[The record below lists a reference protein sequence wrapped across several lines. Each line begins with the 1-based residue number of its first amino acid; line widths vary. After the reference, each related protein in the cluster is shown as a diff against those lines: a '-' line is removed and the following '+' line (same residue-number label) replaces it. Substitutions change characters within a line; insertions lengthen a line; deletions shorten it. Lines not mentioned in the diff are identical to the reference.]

1 MKQWKK
7 YRNCFLALLL
17 IVTMVSSGVLV
28 TGAFAEETQDEQAT
42 TTEQQKEEE
51 PTTKQETE
59 TTKTTEITKTEAVQ
73 EQSSENED
81 TQLFT
86 LECTADGSKLT
97 NGKDG
102 QNTISNWKADQSK
115 TVDVIVKREETLDT
129 SKKYY
134 ICIKTKNLFYFN
146 GLPKKDEITGVNEV
160 TIIKNETPK
169 VNNST
174 GDTVN
179 LTGFSQYS
187 GEIRLEI
194 NPKVERVE
202 VKDVGISC
210 DQRLLGYSKGTQTIE
225 DVFDISVVAVDASE
239 DIKSFTN
246 QEKEELISC
255 NMDKA
260 TITTNTTGGVF
271 RNSMSI
277 TGYTTDG
284 IVEQNVRLGKTGTIA
299 YAGGLAGQNYQ
310 VYKELEI
317 EFQCPYITIDGE
329 RHYLSFS
336 MSDTALSQNK
346 QGKKQGFKLAEAATY
361 DPDNHT
367 ITYKF
372 KNIYVGDYTSIFY
385 TPNFS
390 WPEDLEDQAV
400 SQDEEYRIEGTG
412 WKITKQTC
420 YTGAQASLSSAI
432 TVRNWAFYIAD
443 KVDVAMTS
451 SNEAA
456 PSDSIAK
463 RYIYQGLTK
472 EKGNEGTLGFF
483 DVHNKGSLDS
493 PDLDIKFEFNTKSK
507 DEDKAKY
514 YVTRVNLPVYDN
526 QSGVDLKYTLTNA
539 SDASDEIT
547 GTKHYTNKSSFV
559 CYVKDLRADSGVDS
573 KYYIK
578 EISYQ
583 TKLEKGKSYHAET
596 AHLYRNRDTDSG
608 LFFGYIEGELNQTA
622 SAKMTIS
629 SVDGTAITSN
639 GETKITSTETSTV
652 SDEDYIDYSVSDM
665 KIDNGASQSITA
677 GNSTN
682 LEFGAYISTEEY
694 QMGTSHTV
702 NGYHVFRDGI
712 MYVCLPKGVSISGT
726 EQVEVSHG
734 TVKNVTELPDT
745 ECTVDGVEARW
756 YQIDVDN
763 MNVSGGSTFKIK
775 IQLATKNTMQGVVW
789 YFQNSV
795 IIRAK
800 GQKISWNSAIRK
812 GTSYNNVTELMKNG
826 STSVQKLAEYLKNT
840 DDTTSLGMN
849 LYNSLN
855 DVKLNIARAEA
866 KLSVK
871 TSLQTEDSSTEVK
884 KVKIT
889 DKDKV
894 VNYDVDVASED
905 GGRANDFSY
914 YIPIVSDKSKIDTD
928 AMVAKNAFNL
938 RLAEEIKITSIGSTT
953 GNNAGEIP
961 YKIYYTTD
969 ENLDSLEIRKE
980 TVNWSETIDDYS
992 EVTAIKIA
1000 TIDDKYIDQGE
1011 IYRFNVKLKYKGT
1024 SEGFNQLAG
1033 SQVQWKSF
1041 GHYTYT
1047 RGGTTTTN
1055 TYPSSDNEITI
1066 GYEKDL
1072 TENKMDITLGTSDS
1086 ASNPASKSETL
1097 AQTFKNPQ
1105 ELKIKKVEV
1114 SNGTLL
1120 ISNSPE
1126 NLTGAQANNQFKV
1139 DFAINDKNVK
1149 TLLEGSSND
1158 GTWNIDAEDAIKI
1171 TAKVTFSKA
1180 LTDSTTARYIDIT
1193 FGNDNINIK
1202 YRIDLLR
1209 EVEAAEATRSGVVG
1223 GEVYQVPKLNETKPR
1238 ECSISQNSAFTG
1250 LYYIENFVPGNY
1262 KDQTIT
1268 WKKGDEAQN
1277 LPKGAT
1283 IIMMPVNT
1291 NNSVEGYWYY
1301 KADGTKDKIDLTEF
1315 TKMSGTGKY
1324 QYSTKGTTGVT
1335 LRYLFVVNFGDT
1347 ISDLTTGSYKLVFGA
1362 TGVSDAN
1369 TFKDVELS
1377 VGVESKTTY
1386 SLSEENKNGLSNEVS
1401 YSVNPS
1407 LGNDSYQE
1415 GKIMSLVLT
1424 PSTNESLPEDAYIQ
1438 VDDKKYT
1445 KTGDGQFIIP
1455 IGTISDGTKTLTLKS
1470 DMFPD
1475 EAKTYNIEGQLYL
1488 LNSNTPENL
1497 LNGKEVATKINLQF
1511 VKEKVTRPAI
1521 KISGTQVAEL
1531 SEWINGQPMT
1541 LKVENLPTNGTL
1553 TVTAYSGITGT
1564 QKVSDLLSSVS
1575 GVFTFKDGV
1584 GTYDLSKNETNKLTL
1599 SSAAI
1604 SGTYRL
1610 VFEMKDA
1617 NGKNILEVPY
1627 YFIVQ

>member
-17 IVTMVSSGVLV
+17 IVTMISSGVLV
-28 TGAFAEETQDEQAT
+28 TGAFAEETQDEQT
-42 TTEQQKEEE
+42 KTTEQQKEEE
-51 PTTKQETE
+51 PTTKQEAETTGTTKTTE
-59 TTKTTEITKTEAVQ
+59 TTKTREVQ
-73 EQSSENED
+73 EQSSEDED

-86 LECTADGSKLT
+86 LECTADGNKLT

-102 QNTISNWKADQSK
+102 QNTISNWKASQSK
-115 TVDVIVKREETLDT
+115 TVDVVVNREETLDT

-134 ICIKTKNLFYFN
+134 ICLKTKNLFYFN

-160 TIIKNETPK
+160 TIIKNETPQ

-174 GDTVN
+174 GGTVN

-210 DQRLLGYSKGTQTIE
+210 DQRLLGYSKGAQTIE
-225 DVFDISVVAVDASE
+225 DAFDISVVAVDASE
-239 DIKSFTN
+239 DINTFTD

-255 NMDKA
+255 NMDEA
-260 TITTNTTGGVF
+260 TITTNTTGGAF

-277 TGYTTDG
+277 NGYTTDG
-284 IVEQNVRLGKTGTIA
+284 IVEQNMRLGKTGTIT
-299 YAGGLAGQNYQ
+299 YAGGMAGQNAQ

-317 EFQCPYITIDGE
+317 EFQCPYITIDGKK
-329 RHYLSFS
+329 HYLSFS
-336 MSDTALSQNK
+336 ESDTALSQNK

-361 DPDNHT
+361 NSDNHT

-390 WPEDLEDQAV
+390 WPEDLEGQAV
-400 SQDEEYRIEGTG
+400 PQDKEYQIEGTG

-451 SNEAA
+451 SKEAS
-456 PSDSIAK
+456 PSDSIAQ

-493 PDLDIKFEFNTKSK
+493 PDLNIKFEFNTKSK

-514 YVTRVNLPVYDN
+514 YVTRVNLPVYNN
-526 QSGVDLKYTLTNA
+526 QSGVDLTYTLTNA
-539 SDASDEIT
+539 SDESDEIT

-559 CYVKDLRADSGVDS
+559 CYVKDLRANSGVDS

-608 LFFGYIEGELNQTA
+608 LFFGYIEGELDQTA

-639 GETKITSTETSTV
+639 GKTEITSTETSTV

-665 KIDNGASQSITA
+665 KIDNGTSQSITA
-677 GNSTN
+677 GNSTK

-694 QMGTSHTV
+694 QMGSTHKV

-712 MYVCLPKGVSISGT
+712 MYVCLPKGVSIAGT
-726 EQVEVSHG
+726 EQVGVSHG
-734 TVKNVTELPDT
+734 TVKNVTELAGT

-763 MNVSGGSTFKIK
+763 MNVAGGSTFKIS
-775 IQLATKNTMQGVVW
+775 IQLATNNKMQGVVW

-795 IIRAK
+795 IIRVK
-800 GQKISWNSAIRK
+800 GQKISWNSAIKK

-826 STSVQKLAEYLKNT
+826 STSVQKLVEYLQNT

-866 KLSVK
+866 KLAVK
-871 TSLQTEDSSTEVK
+871 TSLQTEDSSTGVK
-884 KVKIT
+884 QVKIT
-889 DKDKV
+889 DIDKV
-894 VNYDVDVASED
+894 VNYNVDVASED
-905 GGRANDFSY
+905 SGTANNFSY
-914 YIPIVSDKSKIDTD
+914 YIPIASNKSKIDAD
-928 AMVAKNAFNL
+928 AMVAKNEFNL
-938 RLAEEIKITSIGSTT
+938 RLAEAIEITSIGST
-953 GNNAGEIP
+953 AGETP
-961 YKIYYTTD
+961 YKVYYTTD
-969 ENLDSLEIRKE
+969 EDLDSLEIQKR
-980 TVNWSETIDDYS
+980 TVNWSETVDDFS

-1000 TIDDKYIDQGE
+1000 TIDDKYIAQGE
-1011 IYRFNVKLKYKGT
+1011 NYRFNVKLKYKGT
-1024 SEGFNQLAG
+1024 QEGFNQLAG

-1041 GHYTYT
+1041 GHYTYK
-1047 RGGTTTTN
+1047 RGETTTTN
-1055 TYPSSDNEITI
+1055 TYPSSDNEIII

-1072 TENKMDITLGTSDS
+1072 TDNKMDITLGTSDS

-1097 AQTFKNPQ
+1097 AQTFKKQQ

-1126 NLTGAQANNQFKV
+1126 NLTGASANNQFKV
-1139 DFAINDKNVK
+1139 DFAINDKNAK

-1180 LTDSTTARYIDIT
+1180 LTDSTTPRYIDIT

-1202 YRIDLLR
+1202 YRINLLR
-1209 EVEAAEATRSGVVG
+1209 EVEAAEATKSGVVG
-1223 GEVYQVPKLNETKPR
+1223 GEVYQVPKLDEENPR
-1238 ECSISQNSAFTG
+1238 ECSISQNAAFTG

-1268 WKKGDEAQN
+1268 WKKDDVAQK
-1277 LPKGAT
+1277 LPEGTT
-1283 IIMMPVNT
+1283 IIMMPVDA
-1291 NNSVEGYWYY
+1291 NNNVEGYWYY
-1301 KADGTKDKIDLTEF
+1301 KADGTKDKVDLTEF
-1315 TKMSGTGKY
+1315 TKMSGTSKY
-1324 QYSTKGTTGVT
+1324 QYSTAGTTGVT
-1335 LRYLFVVNFGDT
+1335 LRYLFVVDFGDT
-1347 ISDLTTGSYKLVFGA
+1347 TSDLETGSYKLVFGA
-1362 TGVSDAN
+1362 TGVSNAN

-1377 VGVESKTTY
+1377 VEAKSKTTY

-1401 YSVNPS
+1401 YSVNLS
-1407 LGNDSYQE
+1407 SGNDSYQE
-1415 GKIMSLVLT
+1415 GKTMSLVLT
-1424 PSTNESLPEDAYIQ
+1424 PDTNENLPEDAYIQ

-1445 KTGDGQFIIP
+1445 RTGDGQFIIP
-1455 IGTISDGTKTLTLKS
+1455 IGTISNGTKTLTLKS

-1475 EAKTYNIEGQLYL
+1475 EAKTYNMEAQLYL
-1488 LNSNTPENL
+1488 VNSNTPEAP
-1497 LNGKEVATKINLQF
+1497 LNGEKIATKINLQF
-1511 VKEKVTRPAI
+1511 VKEEVIRPAI

-1531 SEWINGQPMT
+1531 SEWSNGQPMT
-1541 LKVENLPTNGTL
+1541 LQVEHLPANGTL
-1553 TVTAYSGITGT
+1553 TVTAYSGITGSQT
-1564 QKVSDLLSSVS
+1564 VSDLLSSVS
-1575 GVFTFKDGV
+1575 SAFTFKNGV
-1584 GTYDLSKNETNKLTL
+1584 GTYDPSREQTNQLVLS
-1599 SSAAI
+1599 SSAA

-1610 VFEMKDA
+1610 VFEMKDDS
-1617 NGKNILEVPY
+1617 GKSILEVPY
-1627 YFIVQ
+1627 YIIVE